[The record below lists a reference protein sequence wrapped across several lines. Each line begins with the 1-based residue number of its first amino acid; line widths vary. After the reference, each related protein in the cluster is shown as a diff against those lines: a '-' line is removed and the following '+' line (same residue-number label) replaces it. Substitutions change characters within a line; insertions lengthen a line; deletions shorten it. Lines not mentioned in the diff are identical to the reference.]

1 MRAVLLAVLVTALAL
16 TGCSGGDDPAISP
29 GADPASPRPVR
40 GDIEVDIDPLTL
52 ADLDDLVTDAPEA
65 GTGVALLG
73 DKTYTFAATF
83 CDANTPVGSGEGE
96 GMTVAWDI
104 RPDDDDH
111 RVAIRILKG
120 DARWVRAD
128 TAEAEWDP
136 ETRTLRFAG
145 AFVPFRA
152 EDGKDAVTGG
162 LVLVCPAAETTSDGT
177 TADETA
183 ADETESA
190 EEDS

>member
-1 MRAVLLAVLVTALAL
+1 MRAVLLAVLLTALAL
-16 TGCSGGDDPAISP
+16 TGCSGGDDPATGP

-40 GDIEVDIDPLTL
+40 GDIKVDIDPWTL
-52 ADLDDLVTDAPEA
+52 ADLDDAVTDAPEA

-73 DKTYTFAATF
+73 DKAYTFAATF
-83 CDANTPVGSGEGE
+83 CDPNAPIGSGEGE

-104 RPDDDDH
+104 RPDDGDH
-111 RVAIRILKG
+111 RASIRILKG
-120 DARWVRAD
+120 DVRWVRAD
-128 TAEAEWDP
+128 TAEAEWDA

-162 LVLVCPAAETTSDGT
+162 LVLVCPAAEA
-177 TADETA
+177 TAEETA
-183 ADETESA
+183 ASETDDSA
-190 EEDS
+190 EKDS